1 MMAAYSPYPFFIVF
15 SMPSDPSSYR
25 TKKRLFV
32 VSVYIVLFVLI
43 GWWVYKASRPAPTCT
58 DGAKNQ
64 NQTGI
69 DCGGV
74 CGACAPTFASAVD
87 LKIKSTSLVY
97 GGVNSYDVV
106 AQIFNPN
113 AEDGAQS
120 FDYVFTLKDD
130 RDAVLVERHGTEF
143 ILPGET
149 KYITET
155 QLESP
160 TVPKKISFV
169 VSNQVWKHFV
179 GGYQEKP
186 TINVY
191 SKNYNQITSGVGF
204 GEATG
209 LVVNESAFDFV
220 NIKVKAILFDAND
233 KPIAVN
239 STELQTVKAGE
250 RRDFRLVWP
259 TAFPG
264 AVMRMEA
271 EAETNVYKDDNFVKK
286 YFPNSKF

>member
-1 MMAAYSPYPFFIVF
+1 MEQSGNGR
-15 SMPSDPSSYR
+15 R
-25 TKKRLFV
+25 TKKRLV
-32 VSVYIVLFVLI
+32 IISVYVVLFGFM
-43 GWWVYKASRPAPTCT
+43 GWGAYAATRPAPTCF
-58 DGAKNQ
+58 DGVKNQ
-64 NQTGI
+64 NETGI

-74 CGACAPTFASAVD
+74 CGACAPTFAPAVD
-87 LKIKSTSLVY
+87 LQIKSTSLVY

-130 RDAVLVERHGTEF
+130 KDVVLVERHGTEF
-143 ILPGET
+143 ALPGET
-149 KYITET
+149 KYIAET
-155 QLESP
+155 QLESQ

-169 VSNQVWKHFV
+169 ITNPVWKHFV

-186 TINVY
+186 SINVY
-191 SKNYNQITSGVGF
+191 SKSYSQITSGAGF

-209 LVVNESAFDFV
+209 LMVNESPFDFV
-220 NIKVKAILFDAND
+220 NIKIKVILFDGND

-264 AVMRMEA
+264 EVMRMEA
-271 EAETNVYKDDNFVKK
+271 EPEANVYKADNFVKK
-286 YFPNSKF
+286 YFPNTQF